1 MDVVFFA
8 TQHEFRRW
16 LEEHHQTETELLVG
30 YYKLGSGKPSITWS
44 ESVDQAL
51 CFGWI
56 DGVRRSIDAES
67 YCNRFTPR
75 KSSSNWSTINIKKVE
90 EITRAG
96 LMAPAG
102 LLAFSKRK
110 TANSEIYSYENEL
123 AVLSPEFEAR
133 FKKNQ
138 SAWEFFNTQ
147 APSYRKTRVHWILSA
162 KQEETRLSRID
173 KLIEVSK
180 NKQRLY

>member
-1 MDVVFFA
+1 MAVVFFA
-8 TQHEFRRW
+8 TPNEFRQW

-30 YYKLGSGKPSITWS
+30 YYKVGSGKASMSWS

-56 DGVRRSIDAES
+56 DGVRRSIDEES

-75 KSSSNWSTINIKKVE
+75 KSTSNWSAINIKKVE
-90 EITRAG
+90 DLTRAG

-110 TANSEIYSYENEL
+110 KENSEIYSYENEPV
-123 AVLSPEFEAR
+123 VLSSEYEAR
-133 FKKNQ
+133 FQNSLQ
-138 SAWEFFNTQ
+138 AWEFFCAQ
-147 APSYRKTRVHWILSA
+147 PPSYRKPRISWIMAA
-162 KQEETRLSRID
+162 KQEQTRVSRLD
-173 KLIEVSK
+173 KLIEASDR
-180 NKQRLY
+180 KQRLY